1 VLLVGL
7 TGGIGAGKSEV
18 IRRLA
23 ERGAQIIDAD
33 VLARDAVAPGTA
45 GLAAVVAAFGEDVLT
60 SAGGLDRD
68 RLSGLV
74 FADPD
79 ARKRLNGIVHP
90 LVRAETARRIAAA
103 PPQAIVVNDVP
114 LLVEAGL
121 AALYPVVVVI
131 GVTPATQLDRLV
143 RFRGM
148 APADAEA
155 RIAAQAPLA
164 DKLAVA
170 TYVIDN
176 DGPLAALDPQIADLW
191 RELSRRVESNGRPD
205 G

>member
-1 VLLVGL
+1 MLLVGL

-60 SAGGLDRD
+60 SAGRLDRD
-68 RLSGLV
+68 RLSWLV
-74 FADPD
+74 FADAD

>member
-60 SAGGLDRD
+60 SAGRLDRD

-74 FADPD
+74 FADAD

-131 GVTPATQLDRLV
+131 GVTKATQLDRLV

-176 DGPLAALDPQIADLW
+176 DGPLTALDPQIADLW
-191 RELSRRVESNGRPD
+191 RELSRRVASNGRPD